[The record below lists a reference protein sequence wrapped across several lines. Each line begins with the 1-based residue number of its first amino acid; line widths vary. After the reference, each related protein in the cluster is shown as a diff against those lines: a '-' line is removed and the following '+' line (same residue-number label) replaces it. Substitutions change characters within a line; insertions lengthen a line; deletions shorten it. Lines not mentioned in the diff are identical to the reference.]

1 MWSVVAAK
9 RNVQRQISK
18 AMCTLQPPSAK
29 GKSLG
34 FGLEQKPHFSV
45 QIGIIGDIA
54 PRGLCAQDPEMKT
67 AGKLQLFIQ
76 HLMVLLYLLTARPD
90 AHTVG
95 CCSLVSLAPTVTL
108 VKYGLDRDAPQPGEN
123 RVTEGIPEGAP
134 RLGMFLRW
142 IPVGHQDAISLP
154 PCMAHGQAVHSGLD

>member
-1 MWSVVAAK
+1 MVAAK

-45 QIGIIGDIA
+45 QIGIVGDIA
-54 PRGLCAQDPEMKT
+54 PGLCAQDPEMKT
-67 AGKLQLFIQ
+67 ARKTATFYTTSNGSLI
-76 HLMVLLYLLTARPD
+76 LTNGRPD

-95 CCSLVSLAPTVTL
+95 CCSLVSLAPTVAL

-134 RLGMFLRW
+134 RLGMFLR
-142 IPVGHQDAISLP
+142 
-154 PCMAHGQAVHSGLD
+154 